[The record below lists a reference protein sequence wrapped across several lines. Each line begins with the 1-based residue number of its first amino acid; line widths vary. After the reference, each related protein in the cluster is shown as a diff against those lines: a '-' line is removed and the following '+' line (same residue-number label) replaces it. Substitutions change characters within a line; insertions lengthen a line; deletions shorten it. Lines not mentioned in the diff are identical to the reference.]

1 MDVETVLLVSKRG
14 EEELPDCSKMNLVY
28 ENICTDCNPGASKKG
43 EQEDIRTDIP
53 TTYIGET
60 SRSIYERSKEH
71 WEGARKGC
79 LKNHMVKHQ
88 LLEHGGEQK
97 PNFFMRI
104 RGHYK
109 TALARQVADAVMI
122 RRRGGGSNRGGS
134 NRHAFQGSSVNK
146 GEHRR
151 TTSKV

>member
-1 MDVETVLLVSKRG
+1 
-14 EEELPDCSKMNLVY
+14 MNLVY

-109 TALARQVADAVMI
+109 TALARQVAEAVMI
-122 RRRGGGSNRGGS
+122 RRWLSMGTGSKLLS
-134 NRHAFQGSSVNK
+134 Y
-146 GEHRR
+146 
-151 TTSKV
+151 